1 MLFGLIILLGLEF
14 LFRVV
19 LEIREA
25 RLFSRKNRFALIRV
39 IPFLNDFVPFPEN
52 THQEEKNNPFIS
64 FHEEAHQ
71 KHRHTLSRLLLK
83 GVFFFICILGLFY
96 VLDQWKVSLIEIVI
110 LFHLALFILQIP
122 YHYYIWQQEFEA
134 DEYATRKT
142 SPTQAKK
149 QLRLLVGEEIHYSPL
164 FALLYR
170 EHPPATQRLKK
181 VLEKRS

>member
-110 LFHLALFILQIP
+110 LFHLALFILQMP
-122 YHYYIWQQEFEA
+122 YHYYVWQQEFEA

>member
-52 THQEEKNNPFIS
+52 THQVEKNNPFIS

-170 EHPPATQRLKK
+170 EHPPATQRPKK

>member
-71 KHRHTLSRLLLK
+71 KHRHTLSRLLLD